1 MKKVFV
7 STHPFSSTSPDPM
20 RLLKYNEF
28 EVRLNPFEHKISTQE
43 LAQHIEDTEILIAG
57 TEIITEEVLQNAPN
71 LKLISRVGI
80 GLDGIDFDLCKR
92 YGIRVAYTPDAPTM
106 AVAELNLGMI
116 LDIARKISHTDSNIR
131 KGIWQRHMGTLLYGK
146 TIGIFGMGRIGKS
159 LVHLLSPFNVNILVH
174 DIEPDIALGRLHRVK
189 FVEKVDVLKYSDI
202 ISINVPLKK
211 DTIDFITAK
220 EFDLMQPHTL
230 LVNTARG
237 GIINESD
244 LYQAL
249 KNNKIAG
256 AAVDV
261 FEEEPY
267 KGNLTELSNCVLTC
281 HMGASTVDSRT
292 NMEVEAVEEA
302 IRFRNNQPLK
312 NEVYENA

>member
-7 STHPFSSTSPDPM
+7 STHPFSSTSPEPM
-20 RLLKYNEF
+20 RLLNYNEF
-28 EVRLNPFEHKISTQE
+28 EVRLNPFEHKISSKE
-43 LAQHIEDTEILIAG
+43 LAQNIGDAEILIAG
-57 TEIITEEVLQNAPN
+57 TEKITEEVFQNAPN
-71 LKLISRVGI
+71 LRLISRVGI
-80 GLDGIDFDLCKR
+80 GLDGVDFELCKK
-92 YGIRVAYTPDAPTM
+92 YGVRVAYTPDAPTI

-116 LDIARKISHTDSNIR
+116 LDIARKISHTNNNIR

-174 DIEPDIALGRLHRVK
+174 DVEPDIALGRLHKVT

-202 ISINVPLKK
+202 ISVNVPLKQ
-211 DTIDFITAK
+211 DTIDYIAAK
-220 EFDLMQPHTL
+220 ELDLMQPHAL

-237 GIINESD
+237 GIINEQD
-244 LYQAL
+244 LYVAL
-249 KNNKIAG
+249 RNNVIAG

-267 KGNLTELSNCVLTC
+267 AGNLTTLDNCVLTC

-302 IRFRNNQPLK
+302 IRLKNNLPLK
-312 NEVYENA
+312 NEVFENA